1 MLKKILSNKLV
12 FLAIFCILSFLG
24 GAINGFVGTGGG
36 MVFVFMLSKMTELDK
51 KDIFATSLCITVLI
65 SFISLLSY
73 AAMKNI
79 DWGISI
85 KSILPALAGGA
96 FGAFLVDKISTNLL
110 SIIFAVLLIY
120 SGGCLIYRV

>member
-36 MVFVFMLSKMTELDK
+36 MIFVFMLSKMTELDK

-65 SFISLLSY
+65 SLASLLNY
-73 AAMKNI
+73 ATMGNV
-79 DWGISI
+79 DWDISV
-85 KSILPALAGGA
+85 KAILPALAGGA
-96 FGAFLVDKISTNLL
+96 LGAFLVDKISSNLL

-120 SGGCLIYRV
+120 SGVCLIYRI